1 MSFQWL
7 EMRIGEERDR
17 RAREKQIL
25 DRLPGAMDEL
35 EESVKACLDG
45 YTAAFPGDPAAP
57 GRDGLRL
64 GVTGTGGAWRSRLR
78 RSFPDSRSR
87 RRARRSRFRSASCR
101 ATNCFISTWPEDRYL
116 SMEELTKR
124 ILDRVLFPKLKD

>member
-1 MSFQWL
+1 
-7 EMRIGEERDR
+7 MRITEEQER

-25 DRLPGAMDEL
+25 DRLPGAVDEL

-45 YTAAFPGDPAAP
+45 YTAAFPGDPAEP
-57 GRDGLRL
+57 DRDGLRFA
-64 GVTGTGGAWRSRLR
+64 VTAAGGRVEVTATPELPGFEIASAGATQQIQIGILPGDRL
-78 RSFPDSRSR
+78 FYLDV
-87 RRARRSRFRSASCR
+87 AS
-101 ATNCFISTWPEDRYL
+101 DRYL